1 MLVIVIVRLLRL
13 AGQVIERVYLGHPLF
28 SQS

>member
-1 MLVIVIVRLLRL
+1 MLVIVIVRLRL